1 MADSRDE
8 ANRES
13 LEDQGKGFA
22 KELEGKGR
30 NALGGLEGDASKQF
44 KGKAE
49 ELEGKARRKF
59 GEAEQPP
66 KDDNTR

>member
-1 MADSRDE
+1 MADSRDN

-13 LEDQGKGFA
+13 LENQGKGLA
-22 KELEGKGR
+22 DELKGKGR
-30 NALGGLEGDASKQF
+30 NALGGLEGDASEQF

-59 GEAEQPP
+59 GESQRPSS
-66 KDDNTR
+66 DNPNR